1 MALSKAAL
9 YTPDVLGLAV
19 ELAGRPFDA
28 AAPATG
34 EARSRTCGST
44 IAISAADDFTGI
56 GMKVSA
62 CAIGQ
67 AAAAIF
73 LRHADGVSLSELQ
86 HALRQIDTWLAGDGS
101 LPEWGDFAMIAPAR
115 DFPGR
120 HGAIALPWRAA
131 IDALSKR

>member
-1 MALSKAAL
+1 M
-9 YTPDVLGLAV
+9 AV
-19 ELAGRPFDA
+19 ELAGYPYNPDDA
-28 AAPATG
+28 LTG

-44 IAISAADDFTGI
+44 IAISASPQFTNI

-73 LRHADGVSLSELQ
+73 LRHAAEVSLAQIEE
-86 HALRQIDTWLAGDGS
+86 ALGQIDHWLTSHGP
-101 LPEWGDFAMIAPAR
+101 LPDWPDMAIIEAAQA
-115 DFPGR
+115 FPGR

-131 IDALSKR
+131 IAALSKSRDAG